1 MVSPLSP
8 EVRQGIQRVINYLE
22 DMYAITVKPVMVNIS
37 CNSSTKTKYMN
48 SKINIQT
55 IWILFYI
62 WNKAKISDMDR
73 AMDLFTSAVEHEF
86 DYAPP
91 LR

>member
-37 CNSSTKTKYMN
+37 CKSSTK
-48 SKINIQT
+48 KIYEQ
-55 IWILFYI
+55 
-62 WNKAKISDMDR
+62 
-73 AMDLFTSAVEHEF
+73 
-86 DYAPP
+86 
-91 LR
+91 